1 MRAGLLRHFVTV
13 YRQVDE
19 QSASGAVSQVR
30 KKIIT
35 LRCHL
40 VKQSGYLKQTT
51 FEEVDTNSL
60 VFETWLN
67 NLVKDTDT
75 LEYADQEFKITLIE
89 TDLFTKTMKLH
100 CSKINK

>member
-1 MRAGLLRHFVTV
+1 MRAGLLRHFVSV
-13 YRQVDE
+13 YRQVKE
-19 QSASGAVSQVR
+19 QSSSGAVSQVR

-40 VKQSGYLKQTT
+40 LKQSGYFKQTQY
-51 FEEVDTNSL
+51 ENVDTNSL

-67 NLVKDTDT
+67 PLVKDTDT

-89 TDLFTKTMKLH
+89 QDLFAKTMKIH
-100 CSKINK
+100 CTKIIK